1 MDAELDGRSIA
12 SPRRVDVVGE
22 VAEMSSWLTGNLVK
36 NSEGKRKA
44 TAERLEVE
52 STAWARVGLAS
63 LGLGQALTTAFDLQN
78 PALQGVGYQTYLG
91 EVTATEANL

>member
-1 MDAELDGRSIA
+1 
-12 SPRRVDVVGE
+12 
-22 VAEMSSWLTGNLVK
+22 MSSWLTGNLVK

-78 PALQGVGYQTYLG
+78 PAFQGVDIKPTSGKSRPLKKPSIAGDLKLQTLQVCK
-91 EVTATEANL
+91 E